1 MRTILCWA
9 FLGFTGLG
17 FIQASFCV
25 SNVVAASTDQD
36 KIAQAKQHILEMV
49 IRSET
54 VRFHDEFTKVN
65 NNNNTVTIKFT
76 FQNGFGLIETRT
88 MDIKTK

>member
-1 MRTILCWA
+1 MRTIVCWA
-9 FLGFTGLG
+9 FLGFAGLG

-25 SNVVAASTDQD
+25 SNVVAVSTDQD
-36 KIAQAKQHILEMV
+36 KIAQAKQYILDMV
-49 IRSET
+49 IRPET
-54 VRFHDEFTKVN
+54 VRFHDEFTKV

-76 FQNGFGLIETRT
+76 FQNGFGLIETRI

>member
-1 MRTILCWA
+1 MRTVVCWA
-9 FLGFTGLG
+9 FLGFAGLG

-36 KIAQAKQHILEMV
+36 KIAQAKQYILDMV
-49 IRSET
+49 IRPET
-54 VRFHDEFTKVN
+54 VRFHDEFTKV

-76 FQNGFGLIETRT
+76 FQNGFGLIETRI

>member
-1 MRTILCWA
+1 MRTIVCWA
-9 FLGFTGLG
+9 FLGFAGLG

-36 KIAQAKQHILEMV
+36 KIAQAKQYILDMV
-49 IRSET
+49 IRPET
-54 VRFHDEFTKVN
+54 VKFHDEFTKV

-76 FQNGFGLIETRT
+76 FQNGFGLIETRI